1 MLLSSGSSYRPSCYT
16 NTCATHS
23 ASTPSSFWAWVPCS
37 PEAIVSTTSPQTH
50 PSVVRCHLNNADTDL
65 EIKCVYLMWNSPPPP
80 SSLIFRLP
88 YAPHDLHERGP
99 FDLWMYAHG
108 WLGPAPRRG
117 ALRDVWGLWDC
128 VPTGRQAQT
137 SEVLTWEK
145 AFWQLNNKINSGC
158 VAPEWSFASVHFR
171 LMSKRGQHILTSH
184 WNCGMINR
192 ALLDHRVAQWFRL
205 L

>member
-1 MLLSSGSSYRPSCYT
+1 M
-16 NTCATHS
+16 
-23 ASTPSSFWAWVPCS
+23 
-37 PEAIVSTTSPQTH
+37 
-50 PSVVRCHLNNADTDL
+50 VRCHLNNADTDL

>member
-65 EIKCVYLMWNSPPPP
+65 EIKCVYLMWNSPP

-145 AFWQLNNKINSGC
+145 AFWQLNNKINARVIVWKC
-158 VAPEWSFASVHFR
+158 
-171 LMSKRGQHILTSH
+171 
-184 WNCGMINR
+184 
-192 ALLDHRVAQWFRL
+192 AL
-205 L
+205 